1 MSAVRKNERKSGG
14 GRRFAASRQELPDIL
29 GWVKERSEELLPLP
43 QALRLQ
49 LAAEEA
55 LLNIIAHGY
64 ADAAGEPYVQAD
76 FWLCEG
82 EVTLELEDAGAAFN
96 PLQPPSVPAPDT
108 ALAERQA
115 GGWGLVMLRRFTD
128 AVSYERRGAKNI
140 LRMTWRR
147 EAAKEK

>member
-1 MSAVRKNERKSGG
+1 MSAVRNNEKKSGG
-14 GRRFAASRQELPDIL
+14 GRRFAATGKELPHIL
-29 GWVKERSEELLPLP
+29 AWVKERSEALLPLS

-55 LLNIIAHGY
+55 LLNIIAHAY
-64 ADAAGEPYVQAD
+64 ANAAGEAYVQAD
-76 FWLCEG
+76 FWLSGG
-82 EVTLELEDAGAAFN
+82 EVALELEDAGAPFN
-96 PLQPPSVPAPDT
+96 PLQPPSVPSPTA
-108 ALAERQA
+108 ALAERKA

-147 EAAKEK
+147 EGASL

>member
-1 MSAVRKNERKSGG
+1 MSAVRKNERKAGG
-14 GRRFAASRQELPDIL
+14 SRRFAADRNELPHIL
-29 GWVKERSEELLPLP
+29 AWVKERSEALLPLP

-64 ADAAGEPYVQAD
+64 ADADGEPYVQVD
-76 FWLCEG
+76 FWLSEG

-96 PLQPPSVPAPDT
+96 PLQPPSVPSPEA
-108 ALAERQA
+108 ALAERKA

-128 AVSYERRGAKNI
+128 AVSYERRGVKNI

-147 EAAKEK
+147 DASREK

>member
-1 MSAVRKNERKSGG
+1 MRKNERKSGG
-14 GRRFAASRQELPDIL
+14 SRRWAADRKELPSIL

-55 LLNIIAHGY
+55 LLNIIDYGY

-76 FWLCEG
+76 FWLSEG

-96 PLQPPSVPAPDT
+96 PLQPPSVPSPAA
-108 ALAERQA
+108 ALTQRKA

-128 AVSYERRGAKNI
+128 DASYERCGAKNI
-140 LRMTWRR
+140 LRMAWRS
-147 EAAKEK
+147 EVAEKK